1 MQIHVESSWRFH
13 GIARKSRGVQIY
25 DMKSELHRFVD
36 FRVERVISSMV
47 SDADTVSVKQM
58 SGTATGVMLG
68 IAVAVLALPSAVLA
82 LSTSLVALP
91 GKTAEQLKSFTST
104 AADAKIAAAT
114 PVRSLAQGHPF
125 QFTPA
130 GTATRPDRSVTVA
143 IRVDPQTAR
152 SIIVRGTR
160 YVERPAVVASAP
172 QVPIAST
179 AFNLGVSR
187 GFQSFAK
194 PVVAS
199 PKVQTE
205 VMPDLASFSVRGNEP
220 AAPRFSPHIAVDDKE
235 ATGRAPRTFAGDK
248 DPSVELGGAYRV
260 TRNLDV
266 TAGVR
271 YSQDRERLQSL
282 TDGKQDNQAVY
293 VGTQFRF

>member
-1 MQIHVESSWRFH
+1 
-13 GIARKSRGVQIY
+13 
-25 DMKSELHRFVD
+25 
-36 FRVERVISSMV
+36 MV